1 MIAGDGARGCF
12 QREGMLV
19 LDGYIME
26 WFTKDG
32 YTIRLESHFCEA
44 LEQDLLFT
52 KEEIGIFKHYV
63 STGFCLMN
71 VVLCKCSMG
80 TIALWHV
87 LQ

>member
-1 MIAGDGARGCF
+1 MYRQCRDVHPYQLLSQNMIAE
-12 QREGMLV
+12 REGMLV

-63 STGFCLMN
+63 TFIN
-71 VVLCKCSMG
+71 
-80 TIALWHV
+80 
-87 LQ
+87 

>member
-1 MIAGDGARGCF
+1 MYRQCRDVHPYQLLSQNMIAGDGARGCF

-63 STGFCLMN
+63 MFIN
-71 VVLCKCSMG
+71 
-80 TIALWHV
+80 
-87 LQ
+87 

>member
-1 MIAGDGARGCF
+1 MYRQCRDVHPYQLLSQNMIAE
-12 QREGMLV
+12 REGMLV

-32 YTIRLESHFCEA
+32 YILHLESHFCEA

-63 STGFCLMN
+63 MFIN
-71 VVLCKCSMG
+71 
-80 TIALWHV
+80 
-87 LQ
+87 